1 MFATLSRIAAGLL
14 AVAMFAQE
22 LPRAPA
28 SEVQTITPKPGYFTE
43 PSVAV
48 NPQDPSQVVT
58 AYQDNAHVAYS
69 HDDGKTWRIAT
80 GTEASNYKVSGD
92 VSITFD
98 KQGHAILCYIAF
110 DKLGTSSYW
119 GHNSSRNGIFI
130 RRSLDGGQTWEPD
143 HVPVTEQPNVT
154 PDHKFVP
161 WEDKPY
167 AKVKVDKY
175 LSATA
180 SDPSP
185 ARSAI
190 GLAMRFYE
198 LGAQAWNI
206 KIASNSVNSL
216 ANDTALGKILLSDPE
231 IIGCPGVA
239 SMMDTFRQMLS
250 KQKVRPDAVAP
261 MYGLLASERV
271 PVFWTCASGKIAEAE
286 ASAKP

>member
-1 MFATLSRIAAGLL
+1 MAFVCVAKSDTVEMKTGERTDGHFKQATEAGVVIEIGGQAVTFPIDKVKAIYFGSAAEMAKP
-14 AVAMFAQE
+14 AV
-22 LPRAPA
+22 PPA
-28 SEVQTITPKPGYFTE
+28 SDEALDSLKALQSVASMGVSYRDYTPK
-43 PSVAV
+43 V
-48 NPQDPSQVVT
+48 
-58 AYQDNAHVAYS
+58 
-69 HDDGKTWRIAT
+69 
-80 GTEASNYKVSGD
+80 
-92 VSITFD
+92 
-98 KQGHAILCYIAF
+98 
-110 DKLGTSSYW
+110 
-119 GHNSSRNGIFI
+119 
-130 RRSLDGGQTWEPD
+130 LD
-143 HVPVTEQPNVT
+143 
-154 PDHKFVP
+154 
-161 WEDKPY
+161 